1 MRQPAMI
8 AGTLHSVNGV
18 SDKNHSYA
26 RQSKSQ
32 QDFQPLSAH
41 IETPKRPAYCGAASS
56 VMVLNALG
64 LILLATALRNTPDKW
79 SNAVESGIMMTVSR
93 ENIGLRLAGKVKLA
107 RYQFLVA
114 ARRSDELIR
123 H

>member
-1 MRQPAMI
+1 MI

-41 IETPKRPAYCGAASS
+41 IETPKRRAYCGAASS
-56 VMVLNALG
+56 VMVLNALHRLSHCRSVQLESHRAL
-64 LILLATALRNTPDKW
+64 LIYGMKR
-79 SNAVESGIMMTVSR
+79 
-93 ENIGLRLAGKVKLA
+93 
-107 RYQFLVA
+107 
-114 ARRSDELIR
+114 
-123 H
+123 